1 MSELASESSTQRLRE
16 APAERQRGRAVS
28 WTLDQEMASVRA
40 AVAEAERR
48 TAEAAER
55 ARARASTIIREKVE
69 PGLGMVSVTGLGE
82 LLAVDLDP
90 REMAWTTP
98 SALAQAVTS
107 AIQGAERR
115 VNRMGA
121 NRA

>member
-1 MSELASESSTQRLRE
+1 MN
-16 APAERQRGRAVS
+16 

-40 AVAEAERR
+40 TVAEAERR
-48 TAEAAER
+48 TAEAAEQ
-55 ARARASTIIREKVE
+55 ARARADTIIRERVE
-69 PGLGMVSVTGLGE
+69 PDLGSVSVSGLGE

-107 AIQGAERR
+107 AIQRAERR
-115 VNRMGA
+115 ANRMGP

>member
-1 MSELASESSTQRLRE
+1 M
-16 APAERQRGRAVS
+16 S
-28 WTLDQEMASVRA
+28 WTLDQEMASVRD

-55 ARARASTIIREKVE
+55 ARARAGTIIREQVE
-69 PGLGMVSVTGLGE
+69 PRLGTVSVTGLGG

-90 REMAWTTP
+90 REMARTTP
-98 SALAQAVTS
+98 SALAEAVTS
-107 AIQGAERR
+107 AIQRAERR

-121 NRA
+121 NCA

>member
-1 MSELASESSTQRLRE
+1 MSELASESMAQRRRE
-16 APAERQRGRAVS
+16 APAERREDVS

-69 PGLGMVSVTGLGE
+69 PGLGTVSVTGLGE

-107 AIQGAERR
+107 AIQRAERR
-115 VNRMGA
+115 VNRMEA

>member
-1 MSELASESSTQRLRE
+1 M
-16 APAERQRGRAVS
+16 S

-40 AVAEAERR
+40 TVAEAERR

-55 ARARASTIIREKVE
+55 ARARAGAIICEQVE
-69 PGLGMVSVTGLGE
+69 PSLGTVSVTGLGE

-107 AIQGAERR
+107 AIQRAERR
-115 VNRMGA
+115 ANRIGA

>member
-1 MSELASESSTQRLRE
+1 MSELASESMAQRLRE
-16 APAERQRGRAVS
+16 APAERREDVS

-40 AVAEAERR
+40 AVAEAERK

-55 ARARASTIIREKVE
+55 ARARAGTIIHERVE
-69 PGLGMVSVTGLGE
+69 PGLGTVSVTGLGE

-90 REMAWTTP
+90 REMVWTTP
-98 SALAQAVTS
+98 SALAHAVAS
-107 AIQGAERR
+107 AIRCAERR
-115 VNRMGA
+115 ADRMGA

>member
-1 MSELASESSTQRLRE
+1 MI
-16 APAERQRGRAVS
+16 

-40 AVAEAERR
+40 AVAKAERR
-48 TAEAAER
+48 TAEGAER
-55 ARARASTIIREKVE
+55 ARARASTIIRERVE
-69 PGLGMVSVTGLGE
+69 PGLGTVSVTGLGE

-90 REMAWTTP
+90 HEMAWTTP

-107 AIQGAERR
+107 AIQRAERR
-115 VNRMGA
+115 VNRIGA

>member
-1 MSELASESSTQRLRE
+1 MSELASESMAQRLRE
-16 APAERQRGRAVS
+16 APAERREDVS

-55 ARARASTIIREKVE
+55 ARARAGTIIRERVE
-69 PGLGMVSVTGLGE
+69 PDLGTVSVTGLGE

-107 AIQGAERR
+107 AIQRAERR
-115 VNRMGA
+115 ANRMGA
-121 NRA
+121 NHA